1 MSRRAL
7 QDLTNLFQ
15 SETNNARRRELQQQI
30 ERLQRE
36 IRRMEAQVGLVLT
49 NIAQITPNTVNIRSC
64 SGNRSVQILLLLFQE
79 ARMRRIQNTLDTWS
93 FPNKKNN

>member
-49 NIAQITPNTVNIRSC
+49 NIAQITPNTV
-64 SGNRSVQILLLLFQE
+64 LL
-79 ARMRRIQNTLDTWS
+79 R
-93 FPNKKNN
+93 K